1 MSSCQPA
8 SSVPLPLP
16 SSPTLQPLC
25 TILLTPLQ
33 DSIEISQAMNIFALL
48 VNPSQP
54 HPLHPSPLPARAFCQ
69 CIDPTCILWSK
80 LAFDIYAGC
89 QADGQRLK
97 ILPLLSLSLSWS
109 WRWSP
114 ATALDHCHQ
123 REAGRAK
130 GERERK
136 REREPRP
143 FVLVIVTCVFCFCF
157 PLQFLTQPFFQQ
169 SLLAKLSIPR
179 VAVGVWGRGLNL
191 FGHFSCH

>member
-8 SSVPLPLP
+8 SSAPLPLP
-16 SSPTLQPLC
+16 SSPPSTPLC
-25 TILLTPLQ
+25 TILLTPVL

-54 HPLHPSPLPARAFCQ
+54 HPLHPSPLPAMAFCQ

-109 WRWSP
+109 WSP

-123 REAGRAK
+123 REQEKQKGKGRGK
-130 GERERK
+130 GK
-136 REREPRP
+136 GEREPRP

-179 VAVGVWGRGLNL
+179 VAFGVWGRGLNL